1 MDVVEKAN
9 FETLLAR
16 NDHRINIMRRG
27 CELKD
32 EILTMATNFDFQ
44 TLHGI
49 QKNISANFDFGK
61 EFGRKKD
68 WSPKIKIEHREEL
81 VDLFYVD
88 DYEMLTCLP
97 PKEMFLKIKSRVS
110 EIFLRVINFFV
121 G

>member
-16 NDHRINIMRRG
+16 NEHRISIMRRG

-32 EILTMATNFDFQ
+32 EILSMATNFDFQ

-49 QKNISANFDFGK
+49 QKNISANFEFEK
-61 EFGRKKD
+61 EYGRKNE
-68 WSPKIKIEHREEL
+68 WSSKIKIEHREEL

-97 PKEMFLKIKSRVS
+97 PKGVF
-110 EIFLRVINFFV
+110 
-121 G
+121 